1 MIRYE
6 WNIENFLKENDRDL
20 ITKLETAAIL
30 LKEIIKESMYKRQG
44 GESSNPGETPAIQTE
59 SLRKS
64 IVYRVDKKTLIAK
77 VGIDDDKLK
86 ALSGELENYGYT
98 LEIGSSTVSARPFI
112 RPALQK
118 SVSQI
123 RDIFGD

>member
-6 WNIENFLKENDRDL
+6 WEIDKFLKLNERDL

-44 GESSNPGETPAIQTE
+44 GNSSNPGETPAIQE
-59 SLRKS
+59 ENLRKS
-64 IVYRVDKKTLIAK
+64 IAWTINKVDLIAK
-77 VGIDDDKLK
+77 VGVDDDKLK

>member
-44 GESSNPGETPAIQTE
+44 GDSSNAGETPAIQTE